1 MLQGF
6 LQIFVQVFYCS
17 YSTIQHFGLT
27 QCCKNFYKYF
37 GRFFIVHT
45 VQYSILADKRPQT
58 MLQGFLQIYLQV
70 FYCSYS
76 TITAFWL
83 TRGLTQCC
91 KDFYKCICRFFTV
104 HTVQYS
110 ILADKRP
117 QTMLQGF
124 LQIFRQVFFCTFSPR

>member
-1 MLQGF
+1 MYSVKYTTAKYYNNFFFQYL
-6 LQIFVQVFYCS
+6 LHIFYCS

-37 GRFFIVHT
+37 G
-45 VQYSILADKRPQT
+45 
-58 MLQGFLQIYLQV
+58 
-70 FYCSYS
+70 
-76 TITAFWL
+76 
-83 TRGLTQCC
+83 
-91 KDFYKCICRFFTV
+91 RFFTV

-124 LQIFRQVFFCTFSPR
+124 LQIFMQVFFTHFLRVKLYNKGLSTGYFQVKICKKKVGVMHKEDWQNQYKTLFTVNPS